1 MSVGLKNKDK
11 HPPEYSLGDSLS
23 PPLKNLMVGYPRTPY
38 SWASSVSSVASTL
51 PRRTSDPSAFSMPAA
66 LAYSGAR
73 ALQWPH
79 HGASAG
85 ATGGKWVR
93 CIHSRA
99 SLCCGWL
106 NLTAEAYHFKWK
118 INPSRQSQFHPS
130 TNLIYREKITAMSHL
145 VHSRLKQH
153 LYIFLFI
160 LNTWTSMKS
169 TSAYSCHRN
178 SI

>member
-1 MSVGLKNKDK
+1 MHQITFSEIFIIQLSQAIMSVGPWDKDK
-11 HPPEYSLGDSLS
+11 HLPEYSLGDSLS

-79 HGASAG
+79 HGASVG
-85 ATGGKWVR
+85 ATGGKWAR
-93 CIHSRA
+93 CIHSRV
-99 SLCCGWL
+99 
-106 NLTAEAYHFKWK
+106 AYHFKWK

-130 TNLIYREKITAMSHL
+130 INLIYREKITAT
-145 VHSRLKQH
+145 SRLLFSIY
-153 LYIFLFI
+153 LYIQ
-160 LNTWTSMKS
+160 S
-169 TSAYSCHRN
+169 TRF
-178 SI
+178 